1 MQPGERK
8 SEAHTYA
15 HTHMRS
21 RTNACVR
28 AHPYRW
34 RRAARQLL
42 NQLYR
47 AKFVMG
53 DLIEDVDDLHDK
65 DKAGT
70 RTTN

>member
-1 MQPGERK
+1 
-8 SEAHTYA
+8 
-15 HTHMRS
+15 
-21 RTNACVR
+21 
-28 AHPYRW
+28 
-34 RRAARQLL
+34 L